1 MPCPGGNVILQIY
14 VTLFLPSAG
23 RCFLTACVHLHL
35 TLGRTL
41 ATGQL
46 SVVPGCLGD
55 CAGQA
60 GQNCCWWTQ
69 GNNKMQSESLGLR
82 AVRLWDVEA
91 TVNCIYL
98 LTLSNEVLFA
108 CSSACSAVFPPG
120 VYLYPA
126 AGIRVQHLPIS
137 HHHLSCGA
145 TQQGFQEQVFLP
157 HITDRLWCKSSSP
170 AVTSHYKNRY
180 LLIISVKWKYL

>member
-1 MPCPGGNVILQIY
+1 MQAGA
-14 VTLFLPSAG
+14 FSLPVCTFTSLWAG
-23 RCFLTACVHLHL
+23 L
-35 TLGRTL
+35 L

-170 AVTSHYKNRY
+170 AVISHYKNRY
-180 LLIISVKWKYL
+180 LLIISVK